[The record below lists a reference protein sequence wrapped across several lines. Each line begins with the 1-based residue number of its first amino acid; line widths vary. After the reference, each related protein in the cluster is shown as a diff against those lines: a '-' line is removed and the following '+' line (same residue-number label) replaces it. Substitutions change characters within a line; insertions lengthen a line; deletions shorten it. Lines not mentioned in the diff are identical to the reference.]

1 MREADERFG
10 EHDRRAARFEPDR
23 DAVDA
28 VHAGSRHES
37 EVDAVGRMGG
47 LRVSLRHVG
56 FSWIERRGPVPRAS
70 HLIIRAT

>member
-1 MREADERFG
+1 
-10 EHDRRAARFEPDR
+10 
-23 DAVDA
+23 
-28 VHAGSRHES
+28 
-37 EVDAVGRMGG
+37 MGG